1 MTDQVRHHLT
11 SPNIWTRFLYMILF
25 AIAYSIAEFII
36 VCIVIFQFF
45 AALITGRVNEPLLKF
60 ANNLT
65 SYVYQVFQFQT
76 FNSEEKPFPFA
87 DWPDESLAENVWLQD
102 PESVDE
108 SVSTPAEPPAPPA
121 PPAPVEPPAPT
132 EQSDSGSKQDV
143 DEDAERGDDDRV
155 R

>member
-1 MTDQVRHHLT
+1 
-11 SPNIWTRFLYMILF
+11 MILF

-65 SYVYQVFQFQT
+65 TYVYQVFQFQT

-87 DWPDESLAENVWLQD
+87 DWPDEATAENVWLQD
-102 PESVDE
+102 PEPAASPAASEAEPTAPVQPPAPSV
-108 SVSTPAEPPAPPA
+108 PAEPPAPA
-121 PPAPVEPPAPT
+121 STDQPT
-132 EQSDSGSKQDV
+132 PGSQQDV
-143 DEDAERGDDDRV
+143 GDDTERGDDDRV

>member
-45 AALITGRVNEPLLKF
+45 AALITGKVNEPLLKF

-65 SYVYQVFQFQT
+65 TYVYQVFQFQT

-87 DWPDESLAENVWLQD
+87 DWPDEPLTENVWLQD
-102 PESVDE
+102 PE
-108 SVSTPAEPPAPPA
+108 
-121 PPAPVEPPAPT
+121 PVEAPAADKAPAANKEPT
-132 EQSDSGSKQDV
+132 SAPASEASEQDV
-143 DEDAERGDDDRV
+143 DDNTDRGDDDRI